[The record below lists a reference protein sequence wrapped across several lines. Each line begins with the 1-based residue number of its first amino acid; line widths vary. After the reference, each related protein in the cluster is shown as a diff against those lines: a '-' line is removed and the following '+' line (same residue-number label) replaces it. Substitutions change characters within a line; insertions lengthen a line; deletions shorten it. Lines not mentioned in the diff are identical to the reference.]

1 MVQTIQV
8 MKTLKYHQITSQFAV
23 MSEVWRSPMWVKKS
37 EQPSHSPEQVELF
50 EYPGSHG
57 LNLER
62 NTQHEPGYVFY
73 WSIIFAN
80 LAKIWMTQLEVDL
93 LIYVICHLCQT
104 NLDIDLYYVPINVMV
119 TCCTLQPVNS
129 LSPFGPRPRRARHA
143 RHVSIH
149 GTGNAGDML
158 SSLPAMVNHGNYHGK
173 YHDPMMMINF
183 MMISVKNI
191 SNHTQSTFPSWE
203 MKTNSVGY
211 NAVMWLSL

>member
-80 LAKIWMTQLEVDL
+80 LAKNWMTQLEVNL

-104 NLDIDLYYVPINVMV
+104 NLDIDLYVAINVMA
-119 TCCTLQPVNS
+119 QPVAPFNQS
-129 LSPFGPRPRRARHA
+129 ILCHLSGR
-143 RHVSIH
+143 
-149 GTGNAGDML
+149 DML
-158 SSLPAMVNHGNYHGK
+158 SSLPAMVNHGNYQGF
-173 YHDPMMMINF
+173 YTM
-183 MMISVKNI
+183 
-191 SNHTQSTFPSWE
+191 TQW
-203 MKTNSVGY
+203 
-211 NAVMWLSL
+211 WW